1 MGDFSKT
8 CLSPLMGG
16 FEEVAALGLERGRGV
31 GGQGGT
37 QTEGGGG
44 LLMGGG
50 EMSSESSGWRA
61 EDERRT
67 KTSG

>member
-8 CLSPLMGG
+8 SLYPLMGG
-16 FEEVAALGLERGRGV
+16 FEEVAALGLERGRGAGRHPDRGRRGV
-31 GGQGGT
+31 VN
-37 QTEGGGG
+37 GGGG
-44 LLMGGG
+44 V
-50 EMSSESSGWRA
+50 SSESSDWRA